1 MRNSSAS
8 GNNQSGNISGET
20 TKINDQKNNISDKS
34 SYEKKI
40 LHDNSKNTS
49 EPQARVG
56 QPVSARP
63 MEVSN
68 TLSDGTHR

>member
-1 MRNSSAS
+1 MRNSSGS
-8 GNNQSGNISGET
+8 SVNS
-20 TKINDQKNNISDKS
+20 TKINDQKNSLNDKS
-34 SYEKKI
+34 SFEKKI